1 MLTELDQWLQ
11 SDMGGQNADLTIPHG
26 AEAVLDIVMTVSIR
40 DNGSFKT
47 VHVPGW
53 EKYDGQKVPW

>member
-1 MLTELDQWLQ
+1 
-11 SDMGGQNADLTIPHG
+11 MGGQDADLTVPQG
-26 AEAVLDIVMTVSIR
+26 ANAVLNIVMAANVH

-53 EKYDGQKVPW
+53 KKYDGQNVPW